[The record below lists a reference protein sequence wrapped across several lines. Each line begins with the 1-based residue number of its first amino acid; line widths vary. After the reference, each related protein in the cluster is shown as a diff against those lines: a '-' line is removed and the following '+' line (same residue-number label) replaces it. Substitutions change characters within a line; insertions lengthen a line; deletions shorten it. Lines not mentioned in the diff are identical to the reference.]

1 MDEPL
6 DFPPDEDEQD
16 HQKSIS
22 AEIKKY
28 LALAYYGGVLA
39 VNGLYA
45 ANDTFR
51 LDEPKSLVSL
61 LLTKAAQNVRFAVRG
76 LTDGYYS
83 GAISVLRSALEA
95 LEFAS
100 LFSSKPD
107 EWIPR
112 WYKVQILRM
121 QSSGPPNQEL
131 VNQEQDLIRQAK
143 RSLLD
148 GEQDHQAVSDFR
160 HEMKDDANQQIHTTL
175 AGLANQFGID
185 ITELVPEELGKLL
198 DSDTWDIEQALDL
211 YTLFRRPGFT
221 DTGKSKADDVEES
234 PEVIVELVGRYDEP
248 YLSVLSSFAFYIAH
262 RTLDLVASEFDIPAN
277 DDFVQDYKDWHKR
290 TDTT

>member
-6 DFPPDEDEQD
+6 DFPPDPDELD

-22 AEIKKY
+22 DEIKKN
-28 LALAYYGGVLA
+28 LALAYYGAVLA

-45 ANDTFR
+45 TNDTLR
-51 LDEPKSLVSL
+51 LDESKGLVSL

-76 LTDGYYS
+76 LTSGYYS

-107 EWIPR
+107 EWITR

-131 VNQEQDLIRQAK
+131 VNLEQELIREAK

-148 GEQDHQAVSDFR
+148 GEQDHQAFSDFR
-160 HEMKDDANQQIHTTL
+160 HKIKDEANQQIHTTL
-175 AGLANQFGID
+175 VGLANQFGID

-198 DSDTWDIEQALDL
+198 DTWDIEQALGL
-211 YTLFRRPGFT
+211 FTLIRQHGFT
-221 DTGKSKADDVEES
+221 NTGKSKTDDGEES
-234 PEVIVELVGRYDEP
+234 PEIIVELVGRYDEP

-262 RTLDLVASEFDIPAN
+262 RTLDLVASEFDIPTN

-290 TDTT
+290 IDTP